1 MQNVPGWPT
10 SNGVAAPGLRVTV
23 GGAPRDVVSASVRAS
38 VGVSDVAARTG
49 DVVWAPRDAV
59 ERRQDSV
66 LTAGVPRRGDR
77 VSVGM
82 GEGSALA
89 SAFTGKVETTTVAVP
104 GLLSSDLVDD
114 FDLLSTRVDLP
125 SLMATMPPATD
136 EEPLIRIGLTASW
149 PTQRALS
156 EAGFYATPPPRIG
169 AYMSASLNGSLW
181 PEFGTIRESAT
192 QPTWTTVP
200 WGQAASGFTATYT
213 GVPGTMADHPLEVS
227 FMPAP
232 GEGRQVAIRV
242 RFPDGEFRVGVGT
255 SGSVSASM
263 SAGSVNETPVSL
275 SGVEVAG
282 GELVRLRVS
291 ASGAWELSCGSVTK
305 TATAPVP
312 AALQGE
318 PDDVY
323 INSPYADSR
332 PIGGVNV
339 GYYTTTP
346 RDWVRT
352 VEMDPP
358 DGALA
363 ASRAI
368 VSTPARSILQD
379 RAAAE
384 GARMWIDAH
393 GVFHWRSRKRWGTGD
408 PVLALTDVDLL
419 GYSLGMDYDSTY
431 SGVTVSCLVAD
442 TEARDLATIT
452 LYQGTRDAMGPGD
465 VNTVFIE
472 PPQDEDWPKIDNS
485 LDILGNTGYIPGFN
499 RGRRSWQGA
508 VRVSE
513 DGTVERWPY
522 GSQGHYVDFRFETIT
537 LKKWLHVTTV
547 RQNLPPGEVVETRSV
562 DRDLTSSGIWKSWG
576 NFNLPVIRGYARV
589 AWVEEKRYA
598 TNATTQTLP
607 RLEHDC
613 SWWVQGAA
621 VQRLTDDLAARYAS
635 PVVTITGL
643 SIVPDARIEI
653 GDVITV
659 TDSTYAGLS
668 ARVVVTGLNVET
680 RNGAASMSL
689 DVEVLNV
696 EATTGAYADVQARAD
711 SSTYAQFQAL
721 IGAVTYQE
729 QEAE

>member
-23 GGAPRDVVSASVRAS
+23 DGAPRDVVSASVRAS

-66 LTAGVPRRGDR
+66 LTAGVPSRGDR

-89 SAFTGKVETTTVAVP
+89 SVLTGKVETTTVAVP

-156 EAGFYATPPPRIG
+156 QAGFYATPPPRSG

-181 PEFGTIRESAT
+181 PEFGTIRKSAT

-312 AALQGE
+312 TALQGE

-332 PIGGVNV
+332 PIGGVHV

-393 GVFHWRSRKRWGTGD
+393 GVFHWRSLKRWGTGD

-485 LDILGNTGYIPGFN
+485 LDTLGNTGYIPGFN

-513 DGTVERWPY
+513 DGTVEQWPY

-562 DRDLTSSGIWKSWG
+562 DRDLASSGLWKSWG

-689 DVEVLNV
+689 DVEVLSIN
-696 EATTGAYADVQARAD
+696 ATTGTYADVQARAD

-721 IGAVTYQE
+721 IGAVTYRE
-729 QEAE
+729 QEA

>member
-1 MQNVPGWPT
+1 MQSVEGWPAEGPVR
-10 SNGVAAPGLRVTV
+10 SPGVEVAVGGGAREIVAAS
-23 GGAPRDVVSASVRAS
+23 VSASVRRNE
-38 VGVSDVAARTG
+38 VSARTG
-49 DVVWAPRDAV
+49 RVEWAPSDPV
-59 ERRQDSV
+59 FRRQDSV
-66 LTAGVPRRGDR
+66 LTPRLPRRGDR
-77 VSVGM
+77 VTVGA
-82 GEGSALA
+82 GEGNALA
-89 SAFTGKVETTTVAVP
+89 RVLTGKIESTGVEVP
-104 GLLSSDLVDD
+104 GGAFSDVADD
-114 FDLLSTRVDLP
+114 FDMLSEEVDIP

-136 EEPLIRIGLTASW
+136 EEPLIQIGLTASW

-156 EAGFYATPPPRIG
+156 QAGFYATPPARTG

-181 PEFGTIRESAT
+181 PEFGTIRASGT
-192 QPTWTTVP
+192 LPTWTPAP
-200 WGQAASGFTATYT
+200 WGQGASGFSAVYT
-213 GVPGTMADHPLEVS
+213 GVPGSMTDHPLEVS
-227 FMPAP
+227 FMPVP
-232 GEGRQVAIRV
+232 VEGRAVAIRV
-242 RFPDGEFRVGVGT
+242 RFPAGEFRVGLET
-255 SGSVSASM
+255 SGDVRASM

-275 SGVEVAG
+275 SAAEVAG
-282 GELVRLRVS
+282 GELVCLRVS
-291 ASGAWELSCGSVTK
+291 ASGTWELSCGSVTK

-323 INSPYADSR
+323 VSSPYADSR

-346 RDWVRT
+346 GQWNRT
-352 VEMDPP
+352 AEIDAP
-358 DGALA
+358 DGTLT

-368 VSTPARSILQD
+368 VSTPVREILRD

-384 GARMWIDAH
+384 GARMWVDAH
-393 GVFHWRSRKRWGTGD
+393 GIFRWRSRGRWGTGS
-408 PVLALTDVDLL
+408 PVAALTDVDLL
-419 GYSLGMDYDSTY
+419 GYSMGADYDSTY
-431 SGVTVSCLVAD
+431 SGVTVSCQVAKA
-442 TEARDLATIT
+442 EARGLATIT
-452 LYQGTRDAMGPGD
+452 LYQGTRDSMGGGD
-465 VNTVFIE
+465 VSTVFIE

-485 LDILGNTGYIPGFN
+485 LDTLGLTGYIPGFN

-508 VRVSE
+508 VRVNE
-513 DGTVERWPY
+513 DGTVELWPY
-522 GSQGHYVDFRFETIT
+522 GSQGQYVDFRFETIT

-547 RQNLPPGEVVETRSV
+547 HQNLPSGEVVETRSV
-562 DRDLTSSGIWKSWG
+562 DRDLVSSGVWKSWS
-576 NFNLPVIRGYARV
+576 NFNLPVIRGHARV
-589 AWVEEKRYA
+589 VWVGEKRYA
-598 TNATTQTLP
+598 ANATTQTLP

-689 DVEVLNV
+689 DVEVLSV
-696 EATTGAYADVQARAD
+696 ETTTGTYADVQARAD

-721 IGAVTYQE
+721 IGAVTYSE
-729 QEAE
+729 QEAA

>member
-1 MQNVPGWPT
+1 MQNVEGWPAKGHVR
-10 SNGVAAPGLRVTV
+10 SPGVDVAV
-23 GGAPRDVVSASVRAS
+23 GGKSREVVSASVSAS
-38 VGVSDVAARTG
+38 VRGNDVSARTG
-49 DVVWAPRDAV
+49 RV
-59 ERRQDSV
+59 EWKPSDPVFRRQDSV
-66 LTAGVPRRGDR
+66 LTPLLPRRGDR
-77 VSVGM
+77 VEVRA
-82 GEGSALA
+82 GEGDALA
-89 SAFTGKVETTTVAVP
+89 RVLTGKIDATGVEVP
-104 GLLSSDLVDD
+104 GGVFSDLADD
-114 FDLLSTRVDLP
+114 FDMLSEEVDIP

-136 EEPLIRIGLTASW
+136 EDPLIRVGLTASW

-181 PEFGTIRESAT
+181 PEFGTIRKSAT

-393 GVFHWRSRKRWGTGD
+393 GVFHWRSLKRWGTGD

-485 LDILGNTGYIPGFN
+485 LDTLGNTGYIPGFN

-513 DGTVERWPY
+513 DGTVEQWPY

-562 DRDLTSSGIWKSWG
+562 DRDLASSGLWKSWG

-621 VQRLTDDLAARYAS
+621 VQRLTDGLAARYAS

-653 GDVITV
+653 GDVITI
-659 TDSTYAGLS
+659 TDSTFAGLS
-668 ARVVVTGLNVET
+668 ARVVVTGVNLET

-689 DVEVLNV
+689 DVEVLSIN
-696 EATTGAYADVQARAD
+696 ATTGTYADVQARAD

-721 IGAVTYQE
+721 IGAVTYRE

>member
-89 SAFTGKVETTTVAVP
+89 SALTGKVETTTVAVP

-156 EAGFYATPPPRIG
+156 QAGFYATPPPRIG

-393 GVFHWRSRKRWGTGD
+393 GVFHWRSLKRWGTGD

-452 LYQGTRDAMGPGD
+452 LYQGARDAMGPGD
-465 VNTVFIE
+465 VNTVLIE

-485 LDILGNTGYIPGFN
+485 LDTLGSTGYIPGFN

-513 DGTVERWPY
+513 DGTVEQWPY

-562 DRDLTSSGIWKSWG
+562 DRDLASSGLWKSWG

-696 EATTGAYADVQARAD
+696 EATTGAYTDVQARAD

-721 IGAVTYQE
+721 IGAITYQE